1 MISRNRVSASQ
12 MLASSPARTSS
23 NSFPRLSEILV
34 NLSVKEQKKVVRK
47 LKLVGD
53 PYAFTEYIDK
63 KYVPNPT
70 NDPGLKGKTVRVP
83 FPDADL
89 NKSFNRIGNDDNP
102 EMCPWAKLGYIST
115 TQYAQ
120 NCFEKQ
126 DDGTW
131 VVKILKKGKS
141 IFNKIAQDIAENYND
156 DTNDDGDGRH
166 YGTRSAPCVRIT
178 AEATGKQPP
187 LSVNYTVAYDKKPT
201 YIDDVM
207 IELLRKAG
215 EPTPDDLINERKS
228 YEYDSKEDPYM
239 PAWEDFYTYG
249 YPLNKI
255 FKFDAIRSDEETET
269 VSVPAKQKYVEAEI
283 EPVVDFA
290 LTKKARPVQEDDDE
304 PVVPV
309 KPTRAKVVVEEE
321 EDDDAGYQVK
331 PPVKAAPKR
340 LPVTIDEDED
350 DEDGSTMGWI
360 GK

>member
-141 IFNKIAQDIAENYND
+141 IFKAIAKEQVDRYNNEDLDED
-156 DTNDDGDGRH
+156 DPKH
-166 YGTRSAPCVRIT
+166 FGTRVSPCVRIT
-178 AEATGKQPP
+178 AEATGLEGPK
-187 LSVNYTVAYDKKPT
+187 SVEYSVSFDPKSTT
-201 YIDDVM
+201 ITDDMV
-207 IELLRKAG
+207 ELLRKAG
-215 EPTPDDLINERKS
+215 EPEAKDLADERTGYNKA
-228 YEYDSKEDPYM
+228 SKNDPYM
-239 PAWEDFYTYG
+239 PEWEDFYTYG
-249 YPLNKI
+249 YPLHKI
-255 FKFDAIRSDEETET
+255 FKPSAL
-269 VSVPAKQKYVEAEI
+269 KVEAEAVHAEPKKQFDDEEIAPAI
-283 EPVVDFA
+283 EAAYVV
-290 LTKKARPVQEDDDE
+290 KKPKIAPPAEEEDDDE
-304 PVVPV
+304 PVVV
-309 KPTRAKVVVEEE
+309 KPTKKAAPAPVAAE
-321 EDDDAGYQVK
+321 EDDEEES
-331 PPVKAAPKR
+331 
-340 LPVTIDEDED
+340 I
-350 DEDGSTMGWI
+350 GWMNE
-360 GK
+360 